1 MMLIDLAK
9 FDELSAQDCV
19 PPCCDES
26 EAMRRKVAQIGLDL
40 DEPGRRLIEDLL
52 EAAANAEQRIAEQR
66 ARIRYLENLS
76 ITDEL
81 TGVLNRRGFKLEL
94 ERALARAER
103 RGETGVLLLGDL
115 NRFKAINDS
124 LGHLAGDSVLRAVA
138 HELRRSTRRSDYVAR
153 IGGDEFAVLMTDAHR
168 EEAKVRSS
176 RLANQVNGLKVPWR
190 EGSIPV
196 SAAFG
201 LEAYDASSD
210 LEDLIGTAD
219 RALYTA
225 KEPCLLKAV

>member
-168 EEAKVRSS
+168 EEAKVPRGIRRQQRPGGSDRHGRPRPLHGQGAVPAQG
-176 RLANQVNGLKVPWR
+176 RL
-190 EGSIPV
+190 
-196 SAAFG
+196 
-201 LEAYDASSD
+201 
-210 LEDLIGTAD
+210 TAD
-219 RALYTA
+219 AHATA
-225 KEPCLLKAV
+225 GRPYGPRKGRRLNSAP